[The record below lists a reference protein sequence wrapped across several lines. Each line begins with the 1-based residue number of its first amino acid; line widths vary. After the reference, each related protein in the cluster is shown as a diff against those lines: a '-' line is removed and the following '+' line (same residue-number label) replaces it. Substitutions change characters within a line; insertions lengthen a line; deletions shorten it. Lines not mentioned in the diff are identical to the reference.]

1 MEKRRVFSILWILAG
16 TLLIGLG
23 PAPGWSQDF
32 PSKPITIYCG
42 FEAGATTD
50 LTSRALAEEGQKIL
64 GVPVVVENKPGG
76 GSTVAASL
84 LASKKPDGYTLGI
97 AAVAS
102 LTVVPHRTKLPYG
115 PPDDYLPIIKLV
127 NIPICLSVKSDA
139 PWKTLEEFVAAAKAS
154 PGKIRVGLAGGLG
167 TLFHLNL
174 EQFKALAKVDLTA
187 VPFAG
192 GAESV
197 PALLGGHVNADV
209 HTVHEILPHVQA
221 GKARVLG
228 VFEEK
233 RNSLFPGAPTFREK
247 GFDVT
252 MAAYYLV
259 FGPKGLPSQ
268 VVSTVHDSL
277 KKAMEEPA
285 FQKPMKESGFEISY
299 EGPADIKKRLMR
311 DYEQCRV
318 LVETLNL
325 KEK

>member
-1 MEKRRVFSILWILAG
+1 MKKGFLCLTVLLAMTLTGNFLQAPVSLAAYPEKPVTMLCGFPAG
-16 TLLIGLG
+16 GSLDATARAISE
-23 PAPGWSQDF
+23 AAKNHF
-32 PSKPITIYCG
+32 PKPI
-42 FEAGATTD
+42 AVVNRPGATG
-50 LTSRALAEEGQKIL
+50 SISVAEVARA
-64 GVPVVVENKPGG
+64 
-76 GSTVAASL
+76 
-84 LASKKPDGYTLGI
+84 KPDGYTLGI

-115 PPDDYLPIIKLV
+115 SPEDYLPIIKLV
-127 NIPICLSVKSDA
+127 NIPICVSVRSDA
-139 PWKTLEEFVAAAKAS
+139 PWKTLEELVAEAKDK

-233 RNSLFPGAPTFREK
+233 RNPLFPNAPTFREK
-247 GFDVT
+247 GYDVT
-252 MAAYYLV
+252 MAAYYLI
-259 FGPKGLPSQ
+259 FGPKGLPPQ
-268 VVSTVHDSL
+268 VLTTIHDSV
-277 KKAMEEPA
+277 KKAMEEQA
-285 FQKPMKESGFEISY
+285 FQKPMRESGFEISY
-299 EGPADIKKRLMR
+299 EGPADIKKRLMQ
-311 DYEQCRV
+311 DYEKCKI

>member
-1 MEKRRVFSILWILAG
+1 MRKGFYGLMFLLAVMLAG
-16 TLLIGLG
+16 NFV
-23 PAPGWSQDF
+23 PAPASLAAYPEKPVTMLCGF
-32 PSKPITIYCG
+32 PAGGSLDATARALSEAAKSHFPKPI
-42 FEAGATTD
+42 AVVNRPGATG
-50 LTSRALAEEGQKIL
+50 SISVAEVARA
-64 GVPVVVENKPGG
+64 
-76 GSTVAASL
+76 
-84 LASKKPDGYTLGI
+84 KPDGYTLGI

-115 PPDDYLPIIKLV
+115 SPDDYAPIIKLV
-127 NIPICLSVKSDA
+127 NIPICMSVRNDA
-139 PWKTLEEFVAAAKAS
+139 PWKTLEELVAEAKAK

-174 EQFKALAKVDLTA
+174 EQFKFLAKVDLTA
-187 VPFAG
+187 VPFGG

-233 RNSLFPGAPTFREK
+233 RNPLFPNAPTFREK
-247 GFDVT
+247 GFEVT
-252 MAAYYLV
+252 MGAYYLI
-259 FGPKGLPSQ
+259 FGPKGLPPQ
-268 VVSTVHDSL
+268 VLTTIHDSV
-277 KKAMEEPA
+277 KKAMEEQA
-285 FQKPMKESGFEISY
+285 FQKPMRESGFEISY

-311 DYEQCRV
+311 DYEHCKI